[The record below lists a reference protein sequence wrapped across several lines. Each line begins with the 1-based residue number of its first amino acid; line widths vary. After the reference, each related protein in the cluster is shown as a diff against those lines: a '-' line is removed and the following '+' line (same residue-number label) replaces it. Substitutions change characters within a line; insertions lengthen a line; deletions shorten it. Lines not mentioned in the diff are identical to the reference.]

1 MVGAAALPAL
11 AGGDDAELLALEAE
25 INRLVSICDEI
36 LESRVYPHDEAY
48 EIALG
53 GGALYPEGR
62 VTAESWREAWRIS
75 DETGRSAALDEH
87 EVLAEQWGQ
96 LFTRMRKMAA
106 LTDAGRKAK
115 VRAALLCA
123 MGDKWRGPAT
133 GLDYHRQVAR
143 ELLGEFAGM
152 TEEELANV

>member
-1 MVGAAALPAL
+1 MVGAASLPAL

-25 INRLVSICDEI
+25 INRLVSIGDEI

-62 VTAESWREAWRIS
+62 VTSESWREAWRIS
-75 DETGRSAALDEH
+75 DETGRSAALDGH

-115 VRAALLCA
+115 VRAALLCV

-133 GLDYHRQVAR
+133 GLDYHQ
-143 ELLGEFAGM
+143 AGR
-152 TEEELANV
+152 A